1 MNKPKLTIPEDVN
14 IRDYQEIAYKNW
26 LSRDCTGIFAMATG
40 TGKTITS
47 INCLYKEYEKKYLKD
62 SNACYNVVVLVPTQP
77 LLEQWAKETNLWGFN
92 AQYLISSEYNW
103 KLNIQELLNDYSFGL
118 DSDFVI
124 ISTYRSLTNPD
135 FIDILNSLPEDTI
148 LIADEAHTLGQ
159 KQIKSKLNKIT
170 GLKKRIGLSATPK
183 RQYDEEG
190 SEAMEVFFR
199 DKSPYC
205 FSLFMDKAIE
215 LGFLCKYEYYPVV
228 VELNT
233 EEMETYIEISKKL
246 AQHIARNGKT
256 NDTDSQ
262 TELLLLKRKRIINK
276 AVNKLEALTD
286 IIKSI
291 KKRESL
297 KYCFTY
303 APAGDYQSNVT
314 EYEQDNVRMIRQ
326 MQKMFNSKSPGT
338 KTHVYLGETEDR
350 AKVLDDYSKGEIDV
364 LLAINCLDEG
374 IDIPRTAIGI
384 FTAST
389 GNPRQF
395 IQRRG
400 RLLRNHRDK
409 SRALIYDMVVIP
421 KILSQDEKSFFN
433 IERNLVKTELTRVG
447 YFAKLSENFYNAK
460 EALEPICNYYRL
472 DLDTIITELEE

>member
-1 MNKPKLTIPEDVN
+1 MNKPKLTIPTGVN
-14 IRDYQEIAYKNW
+14 IRDYQKTAYENW
-26 LSRDCTGIFAMATG
+26 LSRNCFGIFAMATG
-40 TGKTITS
+40 TGKTMTS
-47 INCLYKEYEKKYLKD
+47 LYCVYSEYLKTIERGG
-62 SNACYNVVVLVPTQP
+62 SNYHIIILVPTQP
-77 LLEQWAKETNLWGFN
+77 LLEQWAKETKFWGFD
-92 AQYLISSEYNW
+92 AHYLISSEYNW
-103 KLNIQELLNDYSFGL
+103 KQGIQELVNDFSFDL

-124 ISTYRSLTNPD
+124 ISTYRSLINPD
-135 FIDILNSLPEDTI
+135 FISTLNRLPEDTI

-159 KQIKSKLNKIT
+159 KQIKSHLDKIT

-190 SEAMEVFFR
+190 SMAMEAFFN

-205 FSLFMDKAIE
+205 FSLFMDKAID

-228 VELNT
+228 VELNAL
-233 EEMETYIEISKKL
+233 EMKEYIQISKKL
-246 AQHIARNGKT
+246 ALHMARNSQDNGS
-256 NDTDSQ
+256 DSQ

-276 AVNKLEALTD
+276 AMNKLDALSG
-286 IIKSI
+286 IIKKI
-291 KKRESL
+291 KQREPL
-297 KYCFTY
+297 QYCFTY
-303 APAGDYQSNVT
+303 APAGDYQTNAN
-314 EYEQDNVRMIRQ
+314 EDEQDNVRMIRQ
-326 MQKMFNSKSPGT
+326 MQKIFNQESPET
-338 KTHVYLGETEDR
+338 RTHAYLGETEDR
-350 AKVLDDYSKGEIDV
+350 ELVLDGYAKGEIDV

-400 RLLRNHRDK
+400 RLLRNHKDK

-421 KILSQDEKSFFN
+421 KILAGEDKSFFK

-447 YFAKLSENFYNAK
+447 YFAKLSENFYDAK
-460 EALEPICNYYRL
+460 EALAPICDYYQL

>member
-1 MNKPKLTIPEDVN
+1 MNQPKPTVPTGVN
-14 IRDYQEIAYKNW
+14 IRDYQNTAYENW
-26 LSRDCTGIFAMATG
+26 LSEGCSGIFAMATG
-40 TGKTITS
+40 TGKTMTS
-47 INCLYKEYEKKYLKD
+47 LYCAYSEYLRTLNSGG
-62 SNACYNVVVLVPTQP
+62 SNYHIIILVPTQP
-77 LLEQWAKETNLWGFN
+77 LLEQWVKETKFWGFN
-92 AQYLISSEYNW
+92 THYLISSEYNW
-103 KLNIQELLNDYSFGL
+103 KQGIQELLNDFSFGL

-135 FIDILNSLPEDTI
+135 FVRILNNLPKDTI

-159 KQIKSKLNKIT
+159 KQIKSNLNKIT

-190 SEAMEVFFR
+190 SEAMEAFFQ
-199 DKSPYC
+199 DKFPYC

-228 VELNT
+228 VELNAD
-233 EEMETYIEISKKL
+233 EMKEYIQLSKKL
-246 AQHIARNGKT
+246 AQRIARNRQ
-256 NDTDSQ
+256 NDNGDSQ
-262 TELLLLKRKRIINK
+262 AELLLLRRKRIINK
-276 AVNKLEALTD
+276 AVNKLEALSG
-286 IIKSI
+286 IINKV
-291 KKRESL
+291 KKREPL
-297 KYCFTY
+297 QYCFTY
-303 APAGDYQSNVT
+303 APAGDYQN

-326 MQKMFNSKSPGT
+326 MQKIFHEESPET
-338 KTHVYLGETEDR
+338 KTHAYLGETENR
-350 AKVLDDYSKGEIDV
+350 EQVLESYSKGEIDV

-374 IDIPRTAIGI
+374 IDIPRTSIGI

-400 RLLRNHRDK
+400 RLLRNHKDK

-421 KILSQDEKSFFN
+421 RVLAHEDKSFFK

-447 YFAKLSENFYNAK
+447 YFAKLSENFYEAK
-460 EALEPICNYYRL
+460 EALAPICNYYEL